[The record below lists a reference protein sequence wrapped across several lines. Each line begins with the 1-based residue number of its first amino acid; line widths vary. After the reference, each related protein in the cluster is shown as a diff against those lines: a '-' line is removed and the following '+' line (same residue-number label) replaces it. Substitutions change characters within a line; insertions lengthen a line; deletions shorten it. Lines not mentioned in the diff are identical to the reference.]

1 MCPPSDVPLF
11 RRSRSCRPPLC
22 SALALLRP
30 RPPGLP
36 NIPAFA
42 LGTIFTGIF
51 YKNCVADA
59 NWLPGNRNMHV
70 AGVAGSVALVTG
82 IAAMLDT
89 TTAISALGWIGGSL
103 SPGCPYLSQWCHCH
117 LTTTH
122 ALDPGCRVCR
132 GAVHRHRLRDLHVR
146 RAARGDED
154 GY

>member
-103 SPGCPYLSQWCHCH
+103 SLSRLDRWVSLSRLPIPLTVVPLPPYNHPRARSRLPCVPWRCSQ
-117 LTTTH
+117 
-122 ALDPGCRVCR
+122 AP
-132 GAVHRHRLRDLHVR
+132 AS
-146 RAARGDED
+146 
-154 GY
+154 